1 LQAIREIEVLA
12 EENLMNERVVEILV
26 YIMSEIRGGKPI
38 ANDLEVISRDL
49 LQRGYTQNEI
59 SSAFSWLFDRYQGE
73 SEELVRNTG
82 PRLQDSFRVLHDL
95 ERIVISPQG
104 YGYLLQLKHL
114 GILSDAEL
122 EQIIERAMML
132 GATRLSETAIKSL
145 VASTLFHLEGMS
157 EGEIFLFEDSTVI
170 N

>member
-1 LQAIREIEVLA
+1 
-12 EENLMNERVVEILV
+12 
-26 YIMSEIRGGKPI
+26 
-38 ANDLEVISRDL
+38 
-49 LQRGYTQNEI
+49 
-59 SSAFSWLFDRYQGE
+59 
-73 SEELVRNTG
+73 
-82 PRLQDSFRVLHDL
+82 
-95 ERIVISPQG
+95 
-104 YGYLLQLKHL
+104 LKHL